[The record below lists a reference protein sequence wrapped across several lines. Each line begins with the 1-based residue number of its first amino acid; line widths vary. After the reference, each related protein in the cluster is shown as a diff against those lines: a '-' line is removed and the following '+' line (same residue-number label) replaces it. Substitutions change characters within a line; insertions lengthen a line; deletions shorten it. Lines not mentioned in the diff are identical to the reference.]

1 MPFLEIYKGAVH
13 INSLLDNRIKEQLDP
28 NSDVNREIG
37 AADTIDGKEVYW
49 SGQNYG
55 WQSKASYEKLK
66 EGDEFKLG
74 HIAASRLEASAGKY
88 IGQAID
94 QLPEPVKE
102 KGAELIQGAVD
113 TYESLPEPVQYVAE
127 GTVSNLG
134 KINQVVS
141 DVTNVSPIL
150 TAEALTLGAGAAVKP
165 VAKTAKIV
173 TKKGAVSLA
182 MNIPAPT
189 AYALTATDPRFIA
202 KGVTQGI
209 ADLPEFSGQLARME
223 DRITKSESRL
233 KRWLAAEPGKV
244 KSRNIKKSRDNLK
257 GQGSTGPSRIENKTD
272 EGWYNTGN
280 QNFIDE
286 IGQTPQLGFE
296 RHHMFPKAES
306 YIFVDRLRSLIKQGA
321 ADKDDM
327 VNLFLYAEDA
337 GAVMGNRKANMLL
350 MEKIKQ
356 HGPHHR
362 MREVTEGAYGMVME
376 PDNLQDLADVVNT
389 AKSADELM
397 ELFDEY
403 LIKNIQPSKRDAFQ
417 RVMQKSK
424 DTITETRMGSVLSE
438 ADRRRL

>member
-1 MPFLEIYKGAVH
+1 MEPNILNYPNSQEGIDAYEADLAEYNRIQKGPMIGTEFVDTVEDVVESGVEQISKVPILRTGLQFLGGAVRTVDQVM
-13 INSLLDNRIKEQLDP
+13 SEDQG
-28 NSDVNREIG
+28 VG
-37 AADTIDGKEVYW
+37 GMVYRTYK
-49 SGQNYG
+49 NV
-55 WQSKASYEKLK
+55 K
-66 EGDEFKLG
+66 
-74 HIAASRLEASAGKY
+74 AASEEGFGDLAENLGVDRRIGEFGGGELVDFIATAG
-88 IGQAID
+88 A
-94 QLPEPVKE
+94 
-102 KGAELIQGAVD
+102 
-113 TYESLPEPVQYVAE
+113 
-127 GTVSNLG
+127 GTVAKRAKNVIDKLPPGGMSPQLSM
-134 KINQVVS
+134 VS
-141 DVTNVSPIL
+141 GMAAPAQLTPQIKGGQIFMSTTSPRY
-150 TAEALTLGAGAAVKP
+150 T
-165 VAKTAKIV
+165 
-173 TKKGAVSLA
+173 
-182 MNIPAPT
+182 
-189 AYALTATDPRFIA
+189 A

-209 ADLPEFSGQLARME
+209 AELPEFSGQLARME
-223 DRITKSESRL
+223 DRIIKSETRL
-233 KRWLAAEPGKV
+233 KRWLSAEPGKV

-280 QNFIDE
+280 QNFVDE

-306 YIFVDRLRSLIKQGA
+306 YIFVDRLRNLIKQGA

-350 MEKIKQ
+350 MEKTKQ

-362 MREVTEGAYGMVME
+362 MRETTEGAYGMVME

-389 AKSADELM
+389 AESADELM
-397 ELFDEY
+397 ALFDEY

-417 RVMQKSK
+417 RVMQQSK

>member
-1 MPFLEIYKGAVH
+1 MEPNI
-13 INSLLDNRIKEQLDP
+13 LDYP
-28 NSDVNREIG
+28 NSQEGIDAFEADLAKYEREQNPGIG
-37 AADTIDGKEVYW
+37 KGVVDTAENI
-49 SGQNYG
+49 
-55 WQSKASYEKLK
+55 ASTVASLPVVSHALQFIGGGAKL
-66 EGDEFKLG
+66 
-74 HIAASRLEASAGKY
+74 
-88 IGQAID
+88 ID
-94 QLPEPVKE
+94 QTMSQDQGPGGALYRSYQTIRSTSEQRFGDLAENVGVDRRIGEAGGGEVVDILATAGVGSIAKKLTSLANFLPP
-102 KGAELIQGAVD
+102 GGMSRQLATAGNMAA
-113 TYESLPEPVQYVAE
+113 PVQI
-127 GTVSNLG
+127 TP
-134 KINQVVS
+134 QVKGGQVFLS
-141 DVTNVSPIL
+141 TTSPRW
-150 TAEALTLGAGAAVKP
+150 T
-165 VAKTAKIV
+165 
-173 TKKGAVSLA
+173 
-182 MNIPAPT
+182 
-189 AYALTATDPRFIA
+189 A
-202 KGVTQGI
+202 KGVTEGI

-223 DRITKSESRL
+223 DRIIKSETRL
-233 KRWLAAEPGKV
+233 KRWLGAEPGKV
-244 KSRNIKKSRDNLK
+244 KSRNVKKSRDNLK
-257 GQGSTGPSRIENKTD
+257 GQASTGPSRIENKTD

-280 QNFIDE
+280 QNFADE

-306 YIFVDRLRSLIKQGA
+306 YIFVDQLRNLIKQGV

-350 MEKIKQ
+350 MEKTKQ

-424 DTITETRMGSVLSE
+424 DTITETRMGSALSE